1 MTEFDAWQRYEWTWR
16 VTGISPDGHAMALLR
31 DGLTRYGALTASDAR
46 NVRSGT
52 RIRVAGLNIR
62 PHRPPTRS
70 GNPVLFTTVED
81 ETGILQLICAGDA
94 LNTCTATLLVTPLI
108 FVEGILRR
116 KGAGASLQ
124 VEQVVPLSAATYRKR
139 SMAPDY
145 TAIRGK
151 TPREVTVTHGIRQLV
166 TAGDG

>member
-1 MTEFDAWQRYEWTWR
+1 M
-16 VTGISPDGHAMALLR
+16 
-31 DGLTRYGALTASDAR
+31 
-46 NVRSGT
+46 
-52 RIRVAGLNIR
+52 
-62 PHRPPTRS
+62 
-70 GNPVLFTTVED
+70 LFTTVED

-151 TPREVTVTHGIRQLV
+151 TPREVTVTHGIRHLV